1 MAGQRHVWRGG
12 DQAGVEGGGGGLLL
26 GLGQE
31 QHVVGLNILLEIGD
45 GGHVTRHVTR
55 HVARHV
61 TRHVTRLLGA
71 VTRGVYQGGPLAG
84 PRD

>member
-31 QHVVGLNILLEIGD
+31 QHVVRLDVLLEIGD

-55 HVARHV
+55 HVA
-61 TRHVTRLLGA
+61 RLLGA

>member
-12 DQAGVEGGGGGLLL
+12 DEAGVEGGGGGLLL

-31 QHVVGLNILLEIGD
+31 QHVVRLDVLLEIGD
-45 GGHVTRHVTR
+45 GGHV
-55 HVARHV
+55 A
-61 TRHVTRLLGA
+61 RHVTRLLGA

-84 PRD
+84 SRD